1 MLQQLWICVKKILL
15 NLTWEEF
22 VLMDLS
28 KELMEFVFFYGFQH
42 CNVSVFPVSLFR
54 FFLISLRL
62 ENANDD
68 FQDKEKLA
76 WKGHDVLISY

>member
-42 CNVSVFPVSLFR
+42 CNVPCISVP
-54 FFLISLRL
+54 FLP
-62 ENANDD
+62 
-68 FQDKEKLA
+68 
-76 WKGHDVLISY
+76 HLIEARECK

>member
-15 NLTWEEF
+15 NLTWKEF

-42 CNVSVFPVSLFR
+42 CNVSVFPVSVP
-54 FFLISLRL
+54 FLP
-62 ENANDD
+62 
-68 FQDKEKLA
+68 
-76 WKGHDVLISY
+76 HLIEARECK

>member
-1 MLQQLWICVKKILL
+1 M
-15 NLTWEEF
+15 
-22 VLMDLS
+22 
-28 KELMEFVFFYGFQH
+28 
-42 CNVSVFPVSLFR
+42 FPVSLFR